1 MNRRRQLFVQ
11 EYLVDLNA
19 TRAAERAGYSRH
31 TAHAIGKQL
40 VNDGPIAAAIR
51 TEIEKRRERT
61 RVTADRVVAEL
72 ARVAFADLGALAE
85 WGPEGVRLKRKDE
98 LGADE
103 RAAIAEISGDGNSGA
118 RAKLHDKMR
127 ALELLA
133 KHLGLVGRK
142 PGVFPPWAE
151 NPHQTAER
159 VREVI
164 LGRLAK
170 LAEPDPEDEPPRTI
184 EAEVEEKDS

>member
-1 MNRRRQLFVQ
+1 MNRRQQLFVQ

-61 RVTADRVVAEL
+61 RVTADRVVLEL
-72 ARVAFADLGALAE
+72 ARVAFADVGSLVD
-85 WGPEGVRLKRKDE
+85 WGPDGVTLKRKSE
-98 LGADE
+98 LSEDD
-103 RAAIAEISGDGNSGA
+103 RAAIADVSGGGKA
-118 RAKLHDKMR
+118 QTRVKLHDKMR

-133 KHLGLVGRK
+133 KHVGVAGRATT
-142 PGVFPPWAE
+142 VFPPWTR
-151 NPHQTAER
+151 NPHDDAER
-159 VREVI
+159 IREVI
-164 LGRLAK
+164 LARLAK
-170 LAEPDPEDEPPRTI
+170 LAEPDPEDEPPTAIRAG
-184 EAEVEEKDS
+184 EEEKDF